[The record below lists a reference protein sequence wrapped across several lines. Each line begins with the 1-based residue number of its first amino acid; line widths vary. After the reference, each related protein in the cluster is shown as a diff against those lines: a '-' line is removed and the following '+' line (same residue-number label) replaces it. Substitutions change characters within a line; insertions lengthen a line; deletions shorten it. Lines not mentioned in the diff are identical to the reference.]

1 MRSTDTA
8 SKKAIGQDDQ
18 ERIRRSPLEI
28 VREIASHVS
37 DKPKSI
43 NRIAQET
50 GMNWKTVDKYLNLIK
65 TAKSIRLEIIETED
79 TTYVREPELTALPID
94 MQSKFEREEFYSKI
108 KQEDIILVSLLR
120 NPKGIILP
128 KTTKLVEMLRNEL
141 IIEREGVYFLT
152 ETGALLAKAT
162 LSKHPELAE

>member
-1 MRSTDTA
+1 MRSTDPA
-8 SKKAIGQDDQ
+8 SKRAIGQDNQ

-65 TAKSIRLEIIETED
+65 TAKLIPMEIIETED
-79 TTYVREPELTALPID
+79 TTYVREPELTTLPID
-94 MQSKFEREEFYSKI
+94 IQAKYERERFYAKI
-108 KQEDIILVSLLR
+108 EQEDIILVSLLR

-141 IIEREGVYFLT
+141 IIEREGMYFLT
-152 ETGALLAKAT
+152 ETGVLRAKAT
-162 LSKHPELAE
+162 LSKHPELVE